1 MSPPPPAPPGSP
13 SVAAG
18 SCHAAAPL
26 PRSYDYLS
34 DEEDRRSVDSSNSEE
49 SVPEHPYIPLVTD
62 EESWSNK
69 CRKMEQR
76 FKIVYAQ
83 KVSPKADKSN
93 LALGKEPWKATEVWD
108 EMWQGYLEELVR
120 LRESQLR
127 NVETENKCLR
137 AKVEELTAQSQQEKK
152 ELEAVVLELQAQL

>member
-1 MSPPPPAPPGSP
+1 MND
-13 SVAAG
+13 AATLFIA
-18 SCHAAAPL
+18 SL
-26 PRSYDYLS
+26 LFSYDYLS

-83 KVSPKADKSN
+83 KVTPPQMTGNTK
-93 LALGKEPWKATEVWD
+93 
-108 EMWQGYLEELVR
+108 
-120 LRESQLR
+120 
-127 NVETENKCLR
+127 
-137 AKVEELTAQSQQEKK
+137 
-152 ELEAVVLELQAQL
+152 

>member
-1 MSPPPPAPPGSP
+1 MTLTIA
-13 SVAAG
+13 VTVF
-18 SCHAAAPL
+18 
-26 PRSYDYLS
+26 RYDYLS

-83 KVSPKADKSN
+83 KVTNN
-93 LALGKEPWKATEVWD
+93 LGT
-108 EMWQGYLEELVR
+108 
-120 LRESQLR
+120 
-127 NVETENKCLR
+127 NVKPF
-137 AKVEELTAQSQQEKK
+137 
-152 ELEAVVLELQAQL
+152 

>member
-83 KVSPKADKSN
+83 KVSPKN
-93 LALGKEPWKATEVWD
+93 RIWRLGKSRGRRRRFG
-108 EMWQGYLEELVR
+108 M
-120 LRESQLR
+120 
-127 NVETENKCLR
+127 KCGR
-137 AKVEELTAQSQQEKK
+137 VTWRSWSACGNPS
-152 ELEAVVLELQAQL
+152 